1 MFFIAHPLR
10 KVLQPF
16 IILHKVVFSIAH
28 PLRKV
33 AQPFYYCA
41 QSRAF
46 IIHPLRKV
54 ARINVVFIQS
64 RGFYR
69 TSVAEGLY
77 LTISGKV
84 VFGVLGLPY
93 LGSKNRYLSTE
104 VNKKN
109 VPSGDL

>member
-10 KVLQPF
+10 KVLQPLYYF
-16 IILHKVVFSIAH
+16 AQSRVFYRTS
-28 PLRKV
+28 V
-33 AQPFYYCA
+33 AQGSTTPVFFA

-54 ARINVVFIQS
+54 ASINVVFIQS
-64 RGFYR
+64 RVFYR

-84 VFGVLGLPY
+84 VFGVRGLPY
-93 LGSKNRYLSTE
+93 LGLKNRYLSTE